1 MDKVLAL
8 IEQKMY
14 KLSDSNQYVMNVE
27 DVQQA
32 LELLYAEEIEKTLN
46 KVEQMV
52 LSIQTEALNVLDEQT
67 LLEEE

>member
-1 MDKVLAL
+1 MDKVVAL

-14 KLSDSNQYVMNVE
+14 KLPDSNQYVMNVE

-32 LELLYAEEIEKTLN
+32 LELLYAEEIEKTLS